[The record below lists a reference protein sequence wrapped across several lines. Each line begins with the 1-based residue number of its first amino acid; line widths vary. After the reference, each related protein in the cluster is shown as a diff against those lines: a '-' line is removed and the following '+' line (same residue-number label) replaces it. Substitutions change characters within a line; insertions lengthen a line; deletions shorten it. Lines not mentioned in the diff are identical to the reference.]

1 MAYNDYK
8 RWKWI
13 ENTSLEKN
21 KWKPRFSA
29 GDHVR
34 NSNPKLICKKRH

>member
-1 MAYNDYK
+1 MYP
-8 RWKWI
+8 WK
-13 ENTSLEKN
+13 KN
-21 KWKPRFSA
+21 KGKPRFSA